1 MAQSKK
7 RLSPSQFAGHER
19 WVVAT
24 YSLTALGAL
33 VVGVLQFRHGIV
45 HLLDTV
51 TYWSGTEATSNGHPF
66 TTNLAPSFSNFSA
79 IEFLERSGRLPF
91 VDFPVGY
98 PLVAGVLGI
107 VIGIRHAMELLCVIA
122 LIAIASAFIAGAHKS
137 KESKPLTLLLGIFG
151 ILIVMSPAMRLVT
164 QGALSE
170 PLFCAVALWLVVALA
185 KFRAGAR
192 WTPVVVLTIAAGL
205 LRFIGAPLAI
215 LAGWERYQKTGRKL
229 SSFIWTIAMMLPA
242 AINILWASSAGG
254 GHNAGWRGLGR
265 LDIEVFVRSIG
276 GWLDAKQGDLRR
288 TYFTNEGPSWWS
300 WIVALMWLAIVV
312 VALVGILRRR
322 HTFTATAEIA
332 LGASAII
339 SAGLVAGM
347 MGFDALVI
355 ADNRLMLPTGVL
367 TLAAVVWSAHDI
379 VIKQQGTRLMQTIS
393 GASGGLVLF
402 ALLAVRPWNVAESFS
417 NSSELKPYSIAALQ
431 SGAEIIITNDA
442 DGVHWDTGLPS
453 AYAPLAVK
461 ALTGQAQD
469 VSTLYAELPCALFQH
484 DGVVVLS
491 NDFTFSGANNELLTE
506 QVEAGRLTIEATD
519 AATVYYPTDSACD

>member
-1 MAQSKK
+1 MARFKE
-7 RLSPSQFAGHER
+7 RLSLSQLTGQGR
-19 WVVAT
+19 WVIAA
-24 YSLTALGAL
+24 YGLAALGAL
-33 VVGVLQFRHGIV
+33 AVGILQFRHGIV

-98 PLVAGVLGI
+98 PLVAGIFGFI
-107 VIGIRHAMELLCVIA
+107 IGTRHAMELLGVIA
-122 LIAIASAFIAGAHKS
+122 LIAIAIAFITGAKKS
-137 KESKPLTLLLGIFG
+137 TESKLAPFLLGATG
-151 ILIVMSPAMRLVT
+151 ILITMSPATRLVT

-170 PLFCAVALWLVVALA
+170 PLFCAVALWLVIALA
-185 KFRAGAR
+185 KFRRDGKWA
-192 WTPVVVLTIAAGL
+192 PVVSLSIAAGL
-205 LRFIGAPLAI
+205 LRFIGAPLAV

-229 SSFIWTIAMMLPA
+229 SSLMWTIAMMVPA

-276 GWLDAKQGDLRR
+276 GWFDAKQGDLRR

-300 WIVALMWLAIVV
+300 WVVATAWLVVVIVALYSIM
-312 VALVGILRRR
+312 RRR
-322 HTFTATAEIA
+322 HFLTATAELA
-332 LGASAII
+332 LAASAII

-355 ADNRLMLPTGVL
+355 ADNRLMLPTGIL
-367 TLAAVVWSAHDI
+367 TLAAIVWSVHEF
-379 VIKQQGTRLMQTIS
+379 VSKQIGSRRAQGFSLAMAALI
-393 GASGGLVLF
+393 LF
-402 ALLAVRPWNVAESFS
+402 AVLAVRPWNITESFS
-417 NSSELKPYSIAALQ
+417 DSSELKPYSIAALQ

-453 AYAPLAVK
+453 AYAPLPVK
-461 ALTGQAQD
+461 ALTGEAQD
-469 VSTLYAELPCALFQH
+469 VATLYAELPCALLRH
-484 DGVVVLS
+484 NGVVVLS
-491 NDFTFSGANNELLTE
+491 NDFTFSGANNELLTQE
-506 QVEAGRLTIEATD
+506 VEADRLTVEATD
-519 AATVYYPTDSACD
+519 AATVYFPTASACD